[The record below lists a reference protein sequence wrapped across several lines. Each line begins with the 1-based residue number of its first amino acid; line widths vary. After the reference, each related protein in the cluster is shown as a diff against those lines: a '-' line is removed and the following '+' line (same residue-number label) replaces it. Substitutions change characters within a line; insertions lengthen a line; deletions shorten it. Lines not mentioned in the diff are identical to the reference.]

1 MAGLMGGGEQ
11 DNMLLEYLMEMG
23 ALQPEQ
29 QGLDRQRQMVEG
41 LRGQS
46 QIPQQPLNQGGRLRP
61 AQSPLAM
68 IAPLVGQGVAAYGER
83 GVNAAEKALK
93 LQRMDAL
100 GRMRTRLG
108 GGSGMAAFPQ
118 RPMPG
123 EDDPLLG

>member
-11 DNMLLEYLMEMG
+11 DNLLLEYLMEMG

-68 IAPLVGQGVAAYGER
+68 IAPLIGQGVAAYGER

-93 LQRMDAL
+93 LSAWTPLDACVR
-100 GRMRTRLG
+100 GWVVVVAWPRSHSARCREKTIA
-108 GGSGMAAFPQ
+108 SG
-118 RPMPG
+118 
-123 EDDPLLG
+123 